1 MTGNHVLQPRFT
13 IDQCTPLATPILI
26 YTYMYVGGKYTLK
39 TEDALKTE
47 VCSKTSR
54 T

>member
-26 YTYMYVGGKYTLK
+26 YIYVGGKYTLK

-47 VCSKTSR
+47 VDSKTSR